1 MSENKFIKHLKGE
14 DTAKSV
20 LEIKNQR
27 TTTSFANMPSGTSNA
42 NDVYSDHRGNAIGVL
57 RGTDNWKVADINSL
71 INATTVYGDG
81 RDVTGSYNVSSN
93 SLWVDAIY
101 TFTGPKTF
109 APNTKFVLKL
119 CGERLS
125 NTEDIVPF
133 SLVITIGNAI
143 VTKSFA
149 IREHAF
155 EFSEEFVI
163 DFTESNSALIK
174 CVAGTTMRVQL
185 LCGSADASAT
195 IYTGMT
201 VFTALQRR
209 VDGDAVASD
218 KKTFDEVVDDVE
230 QLQEDL
236 DDLEEYVDE
245 TFVKKA
251 GDTMSGALNIAN
263 IASSNTPLLTLTH
276 SSTTTYKWNI
286 APRYN
291 STTLSIYPGST
302 ETNGFR
308 FATTGFVPASNNARY
323 LGSASLKWKGVYTT
337 MINNGGDLAVPANTT
352 GTLATKA
359 DVDLAANSGRMITA
373 QGVWYAKMYAATV
386 PPAAEDGTNYADFSQ
401 VDGQGNPIIVIY
413 NRVSGAWVQDQTIT
427 PPAEYDGYVP
437 ITSKIWDI
445 VEQENQQ
452 GGRVMWNHQSKEF
465 TPYPLIVDVSYL
477 IDEIDTK
484 QDKLTAG
491 NNITITRLVPD
502 GYDVLE
508 YIESD
513 GTQYINTLVPVNISN
528 SFDID
533 CVLLS
538 GNSDA
543 HLISEGNVSIR
554 VGANAFTWYTQ
565 AAHYLSTFT
574 PGDNYNIQCGLNYL
588 TVNGNTINGTTDSDN
603 VSGASVYLFAR
614 NTAVSQCKARIKHVK
629 IYDANS
635 DLAFDGTPA
644 IRNADGVVGLYDSV
658 SETFFANSDAGASN
672 FIAGDKIASTV
683 ISSTADSLPSQ
694 TGNSGKF
701 LTTDGTD
708 ASWQPIN
715 ASGYHP
721 DLFDWKWADHQVNDV
736 QWLRADTFSWQS
748 GSVYEA
754 AFNELFYDIQISTY
768 WYGGGGPAYTK
779 SRTPAVGDAV
789 YLNSDLTTQIGTVEA
804 YDDANDEITVSG
816 NTYTFMSNTYVTPT
830 TETVAGYSVSV
841 YTGHSGRKIVS
852 AGDETKVA
860 NIYAATGV
868 AWYYIIDIPNKRF
881 KLPRTKWGVTGYRD
895 GVGNY
900 VNQNVVLPKMEG
912 VFSGGKTKQTYTGPF
927 YLHSTEG
934 SAYPSGTNSAGNV
947 VGFDTSRLNSVYS
960 GDGTDTLIQPRA
972 TQMYLYFYVGEF
984 TQAAIENTAGLNAEL
999 FNDKVDVG
1007 HEVIAFQA
1015 PTAGNNYT
1023 WYRKYADG
1031 WVEQGGFAN
1040 VNEVSTTT
1048 ITLPV
1053 TMADTNYI
1061 ALAQNNTLS
1070 TAADT
1075 ENGVGIEKTS
1085 TTQVTL
1091 FTHYINP
1098 NTISASWEI
1107 KGMAA

>member
-1 MSENKFIKHLKGE
+1 MSENKFIKHLRGE
-14 DTAKSV
+14 QTAKSV
-20 LEIKNQR
+20 LELKNQR
-27 TTTSFANMPSGTSNA
+27 AKTSFANMPHGTSNG
-42 NDVYSDHRGNAIGVL
+42 DVVYSDHRGNATAVL
-57 RGTDNWKVADINSL
+57 KGTDNWKLNGSSL
-71 INATTVYGDG
+71 IVPTEVYGDG
-81 RDVTGSYNVSSN
+81 RDVTGTYDVAGQT
-93 SLWVDAIY
+93 LWVDASY
-101 TFTGPKTF
+101 TFTDPKLFT
-109 APNTKFVLKL
+109 PNTKWVLKL
-119 CGERLS
+119 CGNRLMS
-125 NTEDIVPF
+125 MVEG
-133 SLVITIGNAI
+133 TIPLTMLIKFGATTV
-143 VTKSFA
+143 VTKAFA
-149 IREHAF
+149 IKEHAF
-155 EFSEEFVI
+155 NFSEELVI
-163 DFTESNSALIK
+163 DFAESNANNIK
-174 CVAGTTMRVQL
+174 VAANNTMTVQV
-185 LCGSADASAT
+185 LCGDATAT
-195 IYTGMT
+195 AQIYNGMT

-209 VDGDAVASD
+209 VDGGSIASD
-218 KKTFDEVVDDVE
+218 KKTFDELVEDVE
-230 QLQEDL
+230 
-236 DDLEEYVDE
+236 DLEEYVDA

-263 IASSNTPLLTLTH
+263 IAPSNTPLLTLTH
-276 SSTTTYKWNI
+276 SSTATYKWNI

-323 LGSASLKWKGVYTT
+323 LGSASLKWKGVYTA

-401 VDGQGNPIIVIY
+401 VDGQGNPIIVTY

-445 VEQENQQ
+445 AEQENQQ

-513 GTQYINTLVPVNISN
+513 GTQYIDTQVPVNIQN

-588 TVNGNTINGTTDSDN
+588 TVNGNTISGTTDSDN
-603 VSGASVYLFAR
+603 VSGTSVYLLAR

-672 FIAGDKIASTV
+672 FIAGGKIASTV
-683 ISSTADSLPSQ
+683 ISSTADPLPSQ
-694 TGNSGKF
+694 AGNSGKF

-708 ASWQPIN
+708 ASWSDKPLVNTATATNSLTILGTANTTRQRSTNIGVGSVCSQNYTVAVGYGAQAGGNSSIYIGTSGIASAIGSIVIGASAGTPITGSYSIAIGYQAKTGAANAIQIN
-715 ASGYHP
+715 ASSSQ
-721 DLFDWKWADHQVNDV
+721 K
-736 QWLRADTFSWQS
+736 T
-748 GSVYEA
+748 
-754 AFNELFYDIQISTY
+754 
-768 WYGGGGPAYTK
+768 
-779 SRTPAVGDAV
+779 
-789 YLNSDLTTQIGTVEA
+789 NSD
-804 YDDANDEITVSG
+804 
-816 NTYTFMSNTYVTPT
+816 SNTVKIGNANGNFEIMSADGTIPTDRFTTTPSTDGTYVPT
-830 TETVAGYSVSV
+830 LTISS
-841 YTGHSGRKIVS
+841 
-852 AGDETKVA
+852 
-860 NIYAATGV
+860 GV
-868 AWYYIIDIPNKRF
+868 ATRS
-881 KLPRTKWGVTGYRD
+881 WGS
-895 GVGNY
+895 
-900 VNQNVVLPKMEG
+900 
-912 VFSGGKTKQTYTGPF
+912 SGG
-927 YLHSTEG
+927 
-934 SAYPSGTNSAGNV
+934 
-947 VGFDTSRLNSVYS
+947 
-960 GDGTDTLIQPRA
+960 
-972 TQMYLYFYVGEF
+972 
-984 TQAAIENTAGLNAEL
+984 
-999 FNDKVDVG
+999 G

-1015 PTAGNNYT
+1015 PNAGNNYT

-1031 WVEQGGFAN
+1031 WVEQGGY
-1040 VNEVSTTT
+1040 VSTAFQDNTT
-1048 ITLPV
+1048 VSLAV
-1053 TMADTNYI
+1053 TMADTHYHVSAIAYYGTASQDGANVYI
-1061 ALAQNNTLS
+1061 YDVT
-1070 TAADT
+1070 
-1075 ENGVGIEKTS
+1075 TS
-1085 TTQVTL
+1085 SVSISNKM
-1091 FTHYINP
+1091 YGGNVSINCY
-1098 NTISASWEI
+1098 WEV
-1107 KGMAA
+1107 KGMMA